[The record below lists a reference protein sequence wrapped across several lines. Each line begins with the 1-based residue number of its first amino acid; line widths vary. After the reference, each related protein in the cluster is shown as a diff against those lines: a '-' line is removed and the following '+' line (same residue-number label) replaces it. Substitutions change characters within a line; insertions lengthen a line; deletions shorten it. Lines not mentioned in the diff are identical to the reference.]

1 MLISVIK
8 IGKERLCNLF
18 GIGSYLG
25 ICIQWD
31 FMSDFQTLCKRLSIE
46 TWYVLYLAKNRS

>member
-18 GIGSYLG
+18 GIGSYL
-25 ICIQWD
+25 
-31 FMSDFQTLCKRLSIE
+31 FAFNETL
-46 TWYVLYLAKNRS
+46 